1 MENYSRAK
9 TIDTYFELID
19 SKEMEFSKLRKSLES
34 ENIDKDELNIVVN
47 QIDKQLIRAAQKRA
61 THENGKNLFYGGL
74 ILTGAGVI
82 LTLGT
87 YTGIIDFG
95 NYYLV
100 AYGPICGGL
109 ITAMTGKSKM
119 NKI

>member
-19 SKEMEFSKLRKSLES
+19 SKQMEFSQLRKSLE
-34 ENIDKDELNIVVN
+34 EKNIETKEINLVVN
-47 QIDKQLIRAAQKRA
+47 QIDKQLIRAAQMRA
-61 THENGKNLFYGGL
+61 SHENGKNLFYGGL
-74 ILTGAGVI
+74 TLTVAGIV

-87 YTGIIDFG
+87 YTGIIDLG
-95 NYYLV
+95 KYYLI

-119 NKI
+119 NKV

>member
-19 SKEMEFSKLRKSLES
+19 SKQMEFSQLRTSLEDK
-34 ENIDKDELNIVVN
+34 NIEIKEINVIVN
-47 QIDKQLIRAAQKRA
+47 QIDKQLIRTAQMRA
-61 THENGKNLFYGGL
+61 SHEKGKNLFYGGL
-74 ILTGAGVI
+74 ALAVAGI
-82 LTLGT
+82 FLTLGT
-87 YTGIIDFG
+87 YTGIINLG
-95 NYYLV
+95 KYYLI

-119 NKI
+119 NKT